1 MDERGR
7 RHLLGVVAKVGGLT
21 ASSTPLHAH
30 QCNPPYLWTNS
41 WHSVRRRLQDLLLL
55 CQLILEDV
63 LEDVLLLELELLLQL
78 Q

>member
-1 MDERGR
+1 
-7 RHLLGVVAKVGGLT
+7 
-21 ASSTPLHAH
+21 
-30 QCNPPYLWTNS
+30 
-41 WHSVRRRLQDLLLL
+41 VRRRLQDLLLL